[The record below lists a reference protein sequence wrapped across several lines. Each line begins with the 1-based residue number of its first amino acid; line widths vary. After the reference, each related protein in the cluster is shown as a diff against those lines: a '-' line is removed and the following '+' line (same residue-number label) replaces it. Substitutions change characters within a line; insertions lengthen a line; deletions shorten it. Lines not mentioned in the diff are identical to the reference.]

1 MTAPDPLEDLL
12 ATLRAP
18 AAVDPD
24 PTFAARLRAR
34 VERALL
40 EPVPSHPEDTTTM
53 TTTTTA
59 AEAVTTL
66 HTVTPYLAVRDARE
80 ALAFYVVAFG
90 AVPRGEPI
98 EMPDGRI
105 GHAEATVGDSV
116 LMLADE
122 FPEIGMLAPESRG
135 GPSQSLRL
143 EVDDPD
149 AVVDRALTAGAR
161 LDRPVADSPYGRT
174 GVVLDP
180 SGHRWMVSREA
191 PGAASAVPPRPGEV
205 VYASVWTPDVARA
218 ADFYAAVLG
227 WAIEPGPDP
236 DDRRVTNLPT
246 AVGLHGGQRST
257 TFLCFAVPD
266 VDAAV
271 TVVRAAGGTADE
283 PVDEPW
289 GRVADCVDDQ
299 GLPFALWTGPAGPVP
314 DPTAVGA
321 VTYLTVEV
329 PDATRARAF
338 YGTVLGWGFTPGR
351 VEHGWNVTLSGGETR
366 PLTGLWGGRA
376 SDPVVTPMYVV
387 RDIVTA
393 VATVR
398 ARGGSSTDPDRQPYG
413 TSAEC
418 TDDQD
423 GRFYLVQY

>member
-1 MTAPDPLEDLL
+1 MTAPDPLDDLL
-12 ATLRAP
+12 AALRFP

-24 PTFAARLRAR
+24 PAFAARLRAR

-40 EPVPSHPEDTTTM
+40 DTPTSYQEDAM
-53 TTTTTA
+53 PTTTA
-59 AEAVTTL
+59 AAVATL
-66 HTVTPYLAVRDARE
+66 HTVAPYLAVRDARE
-80 ALAFYVVAFG
+80 ALAFYGAAFH

-98 EMPDGRI
+98 VMPDGRI
-105 GHAEATVGDSV
+105 GHAEVAIGDSV
-116 LMLADE
+116 LMLAEE
-122 FPEIGMLAPESRG
+122 FPEIGLLAPVSRG

-149 AVVDRALTAGAR
+149 AVVDRALAAGAR
-161 LDRPVADSPYGRT
+161 LDRPVDDSPYGRT

-191 PGAASAVPPRPGEV
+191 PVAAAPVPPRPGEV

-227 WAIEPGPDP
+227 WAVESGPDP
-236 DDRRVTNLPT
+236 DGRRVTNLPT
-246 AVGLHGGQRST
+246 PVGLYGGRRST

-266 VDAAV
+266 VDAAAAL
-271 TVVRAAGGTADE
+271 VRAAGGTAEE

-299 GLPFALWTGPAGPVP
+299 GLPFALQSGPPGPAP
-314 DPTAVGA
+314 DPTTAGA
-321 VTYLTVEV
+321 MTYLTIEV

-338 YGTVLGWGFTPGR
+338 YGTVLGWRFTPGR
-351 VEHGWNVTLSGGETR
+351 VEHGWNVTLATGEAR
-366 PLTGLWGGRA
+366 PMTGVWGGRSGDA
-376 SDPVVTPMYVV
+376 IVTPMYVV
-387 RDIVTA
+387 RDVAAA

-418 TDDQD
+418 TDDQG

>member
-1 MTAPDPLEDLL
+1 MTAPDPLDDLL
-12 ATLRAP
+12 AALRPPVTAE
-18 AAVDPD
+18 PD
-24 PTFAARLRAR
+24 PAFAADLRAR

-40 EPVPSHPEDTTTM
+40 DPPQREYSM
-53 TTTTTA
+53 TSTA
-59 AEAVTTL
+59 TAVVTTP

-80 ALAFYVVAFG
+80 ALAFYGAAFD

-98 EMPDGRI
+98 MMPDGRI
-105 GHAEATVGDSV
+105 GHAEVAVGDSV
-116 LMLADE
+116 LMLAEE
-122 FPEIGMLAPESRG
+122 FPEIGLLAPVSRG

-143 EVDDPD
+143 EVGDPD
-149 AVVDRALTAGAR
+149 AVVDRALAAGAR
-161 LDRPVADSPYGRT
+161 LDRPVADSPYGRA

-180 SGHRWMVSREA
+180 SGHRWMVSRDA
-191 PGAASAVPPRPGEV
+191 PVPPRPGEV

-227 WAIEPGPDP
+227 WAVESGPDP
-236 DDRRVTNLPT
+236 AGRRVTNLPT
-246 AVGLHGGQRST
+246 PVGLYGGRRST
-257 TFLCFAVPD
+257 AFLCFAVPD

-271 TVVRAAGGTADE
+271 ALVGAAGGTAEE

-299 GLPFALWTGPAGPVP
+299 GLPFALQSGAPGPAP

-321 VTYLTVEV
+321 MTYLTVEV

-338 YGTVLGWGFTPGR
+338 YGTVLGWRFTPGR
-351 VEHGWNVTLSGGETR
+351 VEHGWNVTLATGETR
-366 PLTGLWGGRA
+366 PMTGLWGGRTGDA
-376 SDPVVTPMYVV
+376 IVTPMYVV
-387 RDIVTA
+387 RDVAAA
-393 VATVR
+393 VAAVR
-398 ARGGSSTDPDRQPYG
+398 ARGGSSTDPDQQPYG

-418 TDDQD
+418 TDDQG

>member
-1 MTAPDPLEDLL
+1 MTAPDPLDDLL
-12 ATLRAP
+12 AALRSP

-24 PTFAARLRAR
+24 PAFAARLRAR

-40 EPVPSHPEDTTTM
+40 EPPHREDPM
-53 TTTTTA
+53 STTTTTD
-59 AEAVTTL
+59 AVVATL
-66 HTVTPYLAVRDARE
+66 HTVTPYITVRDTRE
-80 ALAFYVVAFG
+80 ALAFYGAAFG

-98 EMPDGRI
+98 VMPDGRI
-105 GHAEATVGDSV
+105 GHAEVAIGDSV
-116 LMLADE
+116 LMFADE
-122 FPEIGMLAPESRG
+122 FPEIGLLAPASRG

-143 EVDDPD
+143 EVGDPD
-149 AVVDRALTAGAR
+149 AVVDRALAAGAR

-191 PGAASAVPPRPGEV
+191 PAAAPPVPPRPGEV
-205 VYASVWTPDVARA
+205 VYTSVWTPDVARA
-218 ADFYAAVLG
+218 AEFYAAVLG
-227 WAIEPGPDP
+227 WTIEPGPDAGG
-236 DDRRVTNLPT
+236 RRVTNLPT
-246 AVGLHGGQRST
+246 PLGLHDGERST
-257 TFLCFAVPD
+257 AFLCFAVPD

-271 TVVRAAGGTADE
+271 ALVRAAGGTADE
-283 PVDEPW
+283 PVDQAW
-289 GRVADCVDDQ
+289 GRVADCFDDQ
-299 GLPFALWTGPAGPVP
+299 GLPFALHTGPPGPAP

-338 YGTVLGWGFTPGR
+338 YGTVLGWRFTPGR
-351 VEHGWNVTLSGGETR
+351 VEHGWNVALAAGEVR
-366 PLTGLWGGRA
+366 PMTGLWGGRA
-376 SDPVVTPMYVV
+376 GDPVVTPMYVV
-387 RDIVTA
+387 RDVVAA

-398 ARGGSSTDPDRQPYG
+398 ARGGSSTDPERQPYG

-418 TDDQD
+418 TDDQG